1 MSLKHLFF
9 SDYLEGAHPKV
20 LQALSSSNLQQEKG
34 YGLDCFSLEAAE
46 LVRQRISNNDA
57 AVHFVHSGGMA
68 NLVAL
73 GSMLKP
79 YESIIAPASAHIH
92 VHEGGALEAA
102 GYKINLVQSSDGK
115 LKPDDIAAIMER
127 HIADEQ
133 MVLPKVVA
141 LTHATEVGTIYKKAE
156 IQAIAKICRKYD
168 LYLFLD
174 GARLASALAS
184 EDADIDL
191 PELSSLLD
199 VFYIGG
205 TKNGALLGEAIVIN
219 NSALQTQFRRHMR
232 QRGAYVA
239 KGRVIGVQFL
249 ELMKDGLF
257 LELARHAN
265 RMAKKLRHGIAAQ
278 GYGFLSESSS
288 NLSFPIFPDEIIGKL
303 QASYGLHAGTRID
316 AGMSAVRLVT
326 SWATPEKAIDDFLA
340 DLKAIGAVFNGSP

>member
-9 SDYLEGAHPKV
+9 SDYLEGAHPRI
-20 LQALSSSNLQQEKG
+20 LQALSSNNLQQEKG
-34 YGLDCFSLEAAE
+34 YGLDRFSLEAAD
-46 LVRQRISNNDA
+46 LVRDRIGNRDA

-92 VHEGGALEAA
+92 VHEGGAIEAA
-102 GYKINLVQSSDGK
+102 GHKINLVQSFDGK
-115 LKPDDIAAIMER
+115 LTPGDIAAVMDK

-141 LTHATEVGTIYKKAE
+141 LTHATEVGTIYWRDE
-156 IQAIAKICRKYD
+156 IEQIAKVCRKYD

-184 EDADIDL
+184 EDADIQL
-191 PELSSLLD
+191 PGLSGLLD
-199 VFYIGG
+199 MFYIGG

-219 NSALQTQFRRHMR
+219 NPALQTQFRRHMR
-232 QRGAYVA
+232 RRAAYVA
-239 KGRVIGVQFL
+239 KARLIGIQFV
-249 ELMKDGLF
+249 ELLRDGLY

-265 RMAKKLRHGIAAQ
+265 RMAKKLRQGIAAQ
-278 GYGFLSESSS
+278 GYRFLSESSS
-288 NLSFPIFPDEIIGKL
+288 NLSFPIFPNEIIGRL
-303 QASYGLHAGTRID
+303 QANYGFHAGARVD

-326 SWATPEKAIDDFLA
+326 SWATPEQAVDDFVA
-340 DLKAIGAVFNGSP
+340 DLKAM